1 MEFVIV
7 SGMSGAGKSTLV
19 SFLEDMGFYCVDNLP
34 VSLIP
39 GFAQHCMASTGK
51 YEKVALVCDIRG
63 GQTFD
68 GLFEALDKLKEIRC
82 DYRILFMEAA
92 PETIIRRY
100 KETRRSHPLE
110 GETTSLTAAV
120 EKEIAA
126 LAPVRRRADYIIT
139 TTGLSAAKLRGEV
152 ARLFGD
158 KNRGAEMTVNVISF
172 GFKYGL
178 PIEADLVFD
187 ARFLPNPFYIADLR
201 EQTGL
206 DEPVRSFVFGYH
218 QTNEFLEH
226 LEKMLAFL
234 LPRFVEEGK
243 TSLVIAIGCTG
254 GRHRSV
260 AIAHAVTDFIRQKG
274 YPASESHRDMTRR
287 KV

>member
-7 SGMSGAGKSTLV
+7 SGMSGAGKSTIV
-19 SFLEDMGFYCVDNLP
+19 SFMEDMGFYCVDNLP
-34 VSLIP
+34 ASLIP
-39 GFAQHCMASTGK
+39 GFAAHCMASTGK

-63 GQTFD
+63 GQTFE
-68 GLFEALDKLKEIRC
+68 GLFEALDQLKKMQC
-82 DYRILFMEAA
+82 NYHILFMEAS
-92 PETIIRRY
+92 PEAIVQRY

-110 GETTSLTAAV
+110 GTAQSLTAAV

-126 LAPVRRRADYIIT
+126 LAPVRRKADYIIT
-139 TTGLSAAKLRGEV
+139 TTGLSVAKLRGEV
-152 ARLFGD
+152 ARLFGKKD
-158 KNRGAEMTVNVISF
+158 LKAQMAVNVISF

-187 ARFLPNPFYIADLR
+187 ARFLPNPFYIEELR

-218 QTNEFLEH
+218 QTHEFLEH
-226 LEKMLAFL
+226 LENMLAFL
-234 LPRFVEEGK
+234 LPRFEEEGK

-254 GRHRSV
+254 GKHRSV

-274 YPASESHRDMTRR
+274 YQASESHRDMTRR
-287 KV
+287 KI